1 MIMSKTSDALSEALG
16 IETKIEILSPEEKKD
31 PNIIDLPDQEN
42 DYQLSRNTFRDL
54 IRKGNLAIDDMQELA
69 KQSEHPRTYEVYATL
84 IKTIADVTKDL
95 YDLQKKTRDLKE
107 IRGKPT
113 QPEGAIAVEKA
124 VFCGTTANLLK
135 MIKTKE
141 DK

>member
-1 MIMSKTSDALSEALG
+1 MTKTNDALSEALG
-16 IETKIEILSPEEKKD
+16 VETKIEVLQPIEKI
-31 PNIIDLPDQEN
+31 NIEHVDLPDQEN

-95 YDLQKKTRDLKE
+95 YDLQKKTKDLKE

-113 QPEGAIAVEKA
+113 QPEGAIAVERA
-124 VFCGTTANLLK
+124 VFVGTTADLLK
-135 MIKTKE
+135 QVKE
-141 DK
+141 NKQ

>member
-1 MIMSKTSDALSEALG
+1 MSKTNDALSEALG
-16 IETKIEILSPEEKKD
+16 VETKIEVLQPIEKI
-31 PNIIDLPDQEN
+31 NIEHVDLPDQEN

-95 YDLQKKTRDLKE
+95 YDLQKKTKDLKE

-124 VFCGTTANLLK
+124 VFVGTTADLLK
-135 MIKTKE
+135 QVKGNKQ
-141 DK
+141 

>member
-1 MIMSKTSDALSEALG
+1 MSKTNDALSEALG
-16 IETKIEILSPEEKKD
+16 VETKIEVLQPIEKI
-31 PNIIDLPDQEN
+31 NIEHVDLPDQEN

-95 YDLQKKTRDLKE
+95 YDLQKKTKDLKE

-124 VFCGTTANLLK
+124 VFVGTTADLLK
-135 MIKTKE
+135 QVKE
-141 DK
+141 NKQ